1 MTKPCPEM
9 KETIADYVLGALDAS
24 QARMVEQ
31 HAERCA
37 DCRRYM
43 EDLVAHEEA
52 LVGLGE
58 RLDAGMSG
66 RREKVLEALKSVA
79 TARSPVVRVSGFLGG
94 FVRMAAA
101 AVLVLT
107 AGIVVGRVTGPRPV
121 DVNRL
126 RTEVAVSVVADLRQV
141 VQDDVLTE
149 VDRRVQ
155 AALSANEAQ
164 LERQVAEQIR
174 GDLRAFAA
182 QFMSDSQALMDRRFA
197 ELIELIEAA
206 RLKDRQRVAKAFEQI
221 ELNRLRDRREIGF
234 DLRSLAVQTADAPTL
249 VEN

>member
-1 MTKPCPEM
+1 M

-24 QARMVEQ
+24 QARVVEQ
-31 HAERCA
+31 HIERCA
-37 DCRRYM
+37 ACRRCL
-43 EDLVAHEEA
+43 EELRGHEEA
-52 LVGLGE
+52 LVGLGT
-58 RLDAGMSG
+58 RLDAGMSA
-66 RREKVLEALKSVA
+66 RREKVLEALESVA
-79 TARSPVVRVSGFLGG
+79 PAWSPVVRVSAFLGG

-107 AGIVVGRVTGPRPV
+107 AGIVVGRATGPRPV
-121 DVNRL
+121 DIDRL
-126 RTEVAVSVVADLRQV
+126 RTEVEASVVAGLRQV

-149 VDRRVQ
+149 VDRRMQ
-155 AALSANEAQ
+155 AALSANDAQ

-197 ELIELIEAA
+197 ELVELIEAA

-234 DLRSLAVQTADAPTL
+234 GLRSLAVQTADAPTL